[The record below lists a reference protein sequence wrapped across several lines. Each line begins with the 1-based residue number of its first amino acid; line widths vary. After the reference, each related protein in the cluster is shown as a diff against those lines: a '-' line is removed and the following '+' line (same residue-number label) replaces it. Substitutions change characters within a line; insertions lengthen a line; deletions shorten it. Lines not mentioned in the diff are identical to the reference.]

1 MDGQRRHP
9 ELHHSQKSKERPRSW
24 GALEDL
30 AWTTRA
36 MTVRK
41 VSWELLTKQAQVDVS
56 ISLNG
61 QIAGLNGKQ
70 GLLGSF
76 HAIGK

>member
-1 MDGQRRHP
+1 M
-9 ELHHSQKSKERPRSW
+9 
-24 GALEDL
+24 
-30 AWTTRA
+30 
-36 MTVRK
+36 
-41 VSWELLTKQAQVDVS
+41 LLTKQAQVEVS

-70 GLLGSF
+70 GLLGFF